1 MPSEKTA
8 DTNAC
13 ARPSLETIT
22 SSQLNVAR
30 RRFLQTAMAGAGL
43 LGLSQVSFGAKAAA
57 APSDIPPT
65 QGVRSGKSNARD
77 QDILNFA
84 LNLEYLE
91 AEFYL
96 LAATGTGLT
105 VYADTGSD
113 QGPVGPTTG
122 GHKVTFATPL
132 IQQYANEVAA
142 DELAHVRFLRAAT
155 TKTIPK
161 PALDLSNSFTA
172 AARALGLVSPTET
185 FDAFANENNF
195 LLASYIFEDVGVT
208 AYKGAAALISNP
220 AILEAAAGLLAVE
233 AYHAGL
239 LRGVLASRAGLVA
252 NPGSTQPPVTI
263 GQAAN
268 AISDF
273 RDSVDG
279 SPDLDQGILNPDGTA
294 NIVPTDA
301 NGLAFSR
308 TPGQVLAITYFSK
321 TAESGGFFP
330 NGVNGRIK

>member
-1 MPSEKTA
+1 MSNVPQNASIQTVTA
-8 DTNAC
+8 
-13 ARPSLETIT
+13 
-22 SSQLNVAR
+22 SQLNVAR

-43 LGLSQVSFGAKAAA
+43 LGLSSVGLGAKAATA
-57 APSDIPPT
+57 VSDIPPT
-65 QGVRSGKSNARD
+65 QGLRSGKSNARD

-96 LAATGTGLT
+96 LAATGAGLT
-105 VYADTGSD
+105 PADAGSD
-113 QGPVGPTTG
+113 LGPIGATTG
-122 GHKVTFATPL
+122 GRQVTFATPL
-132 IQQYANEVAA
+132 IAEYAREIAA
-142 DELAHVRFLRAAT
+142 DELAHVRLLRAVTA
-155 TKTIPK
+155 KSVAK
-161 PALDLSNSFTA
+161 PAIDLSNSFTA
-172 AARALGLVSPTET
+172 AARALGLVSATET

-208 AYKGAAALISNP
+208 AYKGAAKLINNGD
-220 AILEAAAGLLAVE
+220 ILEAAAGLLAVE
-233 AYHAGL
+233 AYHSGL
-239 LRGVLASRAGLVA
+239 LRGVLSSRRDLVA
-252 NPGSTQPPVTI
+252 NAGSTQPPVTI

-279 SPDLDQGILNPDGTA
+279 SPDLDQGIVNPDGTS

-321 TAESGGFFP
+321 SAESGGFFP
-330 NGVNGRIK
+330 AGINGRIK

>member
-1 MPSEKTA
+1 MSSEKSAAAQGIEGLTA
-8 DTNAC
+8 
-13 ARPSLETIT
+13 SK
-22 SSQLNVAR
+22 LNLAR
-30 RRFLQTAMAGAGL
+30 RRFLQTAMAGAGI
-43 LGLSQVSFGAKAAA
+43 LGMSRMGLGADKAAA
-57 APSDIPPT
+57 ASDVPPT
-65 QGVRSGKSNARD
+65 QGLRTGKSKQRD

-96 LAATGTGLT
+96 LAATGAGLT
-105 VYADTGSD
+105 IQDSGSD
-113 QGPVGPTTG
+113 LGPVGATTG
-122 GHKVTFATPL
+122 GKKVTFATPL
-132 IQQYANEVAA
+132 IQQYANEIAA
-142 DELAHVRFLRAAT
+142 DELAHVRFLRVAT
-155 TKTIPK
+155 AKSVAK
-161 PALDLSNSFTA
+161 PAIDLTNSFTA
-172 AARALGLVSPTET
+172 AARALGLVSATET

-208 AYKGAAALISNP
+208 AYKGAAPLISQA

-239 LRGVLASRAGLVA
+239 LRGVLASRASLIA
-252 NPGSTQPPVTI
+252 NAGSTQPPVTI

-279 SPDLDQGILNPDGTA
+279 SVDDDQGILNPDGTA

-330 NGVNGRIK
+330 AGINGRIK